1 MPPGI
6 VPGEQTVPHGIKQ
19 SLVYYE
25 NVDVRVIGESA
36 GEIVWAEAEPGLCAT
51 DDGNIVRGD
60 RQPASFGAIGNPR
73 AAAETRGLPRKI
85 SDPSRSL
92 REAWRARPL

>member
-1 MPPGI
+1 M
-6 VPGEQTVPHGIKQ
+6 PHGIKQ

-60 RQPASFGAIGNPR
+60 RQPASQMVSEQLEI
-73 AAAETRGLPRKI
+73 RGPLPKHVGF
-85 SDPSRSL
+85 PGK
-92 REAWRARPL
+92 